1 MEFFLRF
8 IQFVVK
14 IVYVVIYALLKLA
27 LPRKKDQSIPPIR
40 NKLLTLSLV
49 QLVQRL
55 RLHQV
60 SGFISFIIDLNIN
73 FSLVQSVNK

>member
-1 MEFFLRF
+1 MEFLLRL
-8 IQFVVK
+8 IQFIVK
-14 IVYVVIYALLKLA
+14 IIYLVVYAILSLI
-27 LPRKKDQSIPPIR
+27 LPKKKEQNIPPIR

-60 SGFISFIIDLNIN
+60 S
-73 FSLVQSVNK
+73 